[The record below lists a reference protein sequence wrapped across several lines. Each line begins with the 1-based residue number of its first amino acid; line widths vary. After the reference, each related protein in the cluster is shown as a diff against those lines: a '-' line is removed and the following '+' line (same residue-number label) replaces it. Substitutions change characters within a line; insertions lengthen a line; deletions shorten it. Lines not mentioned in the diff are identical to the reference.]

1 MSAEKKMKIMIFTTV
16 AILGILAGGIAQAN
30 SLNLTGTWEGQAVCD
45 ELIDGKY
52 TFDIFPDPL
61 EITQDGDIVHV
72 AAFGVLYE
80 GTVQPLEGGP
90 NDGEAVIHA
99 CGGTPE
105 NEVARIQHIETKPN
119 GEGRLDAITLFE
131 SDFFFPGSRAYG
143 TCKWTYT
150 RVSDKD
156 PQVSAC
162 H

>member
-1 MSAEKKMKIMIFTTV
+1 MSAEKMMKIMIFTTV
-16 AILGILAGGIAQAN
+16 TILGVLAGGIAQAN

-61 EITQDGDIVHV
+61 EITQSDDIVHV
-72 AAFGVLYE
+72 AAFGVFYE
-80 GTVQPLEGGP
+80 GTVQQLEGGP

-105 NEVARIQHIETKPN
+105 NEVVRIQHIEAKPN
-119 GEGRLDAITLFE
+119 GEGKLDAITLFE

-143 TCKWTYT
+143 TCKWTYN